1 MVFRTPQKMSA
12 MVPARII
19 DRRSTTRPFSTNTI
33 ARAHAWSE
41 RAFACPAPP
50 SPGSGSKA
58 LSHFIFFLVTER
70 RARVGEA
77 AP

>member
-41 RAFACPAPP
+41 RAFASPAL
-50 SPGSGSKA
+50 SKA